1 MTNIRYP
8 FAAIIFAIIST
19 IILWDLKYDL
29 HSIEAAYR
37 YYNVDQNAEIYFK
50 LFIPLLIVV
59 LAIDLIYNIFKFR
72 KSLDIATALLN
83 LISVFGF
90 VFVNIPCQEK
100 IVELGLNRLSEM
112 EEYYEK
118 NKLCHM
124 ILLPVMALSFILQMI
139 SVSNQDYN
147 EENNE
152 IMSKNKSGLNNS
164 NYVKENNKNK

>member
-37 YYNVDQNAEIYFK
+37 YYYVDQNSEIYFK
-50 LFIPLLIVV
+50 LFIPVLIVV
-59 LAIDLIYNIFKFR
+59 LAIDLIYNIFKFK

-83 LISVFGF
+83 IISVFGF
-90 VFVNIPCQEK
+90 ILVNIPCQEK
-100 IVELGLNRLSEM
+100 IVELGLSRLSEI

-124 ILLPVMALSFILQMI
+124 VLLPVMALSFILQMV
-139 SVSNQDYN
+139 SVSSQDYS

-152 IMSKNKSGLNNS
+152 ITSKNKSSLNSS
-164 NYVKENNKNK
+164 NNVKENTKNK